1 MSAGV
6 AVIVGVSLAV
16 VLLIAVVVWLLWS
29 SRVGAR
35 PFEAPETQY
44 RREMGELHSPRNRKA
59 MRIREA
65 KRRRELWV
73 AGGAAGAAGLGG
85 VYGGGGGGCGGGG
98 CGGSGGCGGGGCGG
112 SGGCGGGG
120 GGGG

>member
-35 PFEAPETQY
+35 PL
-44 RREMGELHSPRNRKA
+44 RG
-59 MRIREA
+59 
-65 KRRRELWV
+65 
-73 AGGAAGAAGLGG
+73 AGNAIPT
-85 VYGGGGGGCGGGG
+85 
-98 CGGSGGCGGGGCGG
+98 
-112 SGGCGGGG
+112 
-120 GGGG
+120 